1 MRKSNRLVDSLFSKT
16 RQSLLATLLLSP
28 DKWWFLSDIA
38 KHLGKTPS
46 TLQRELSS
54 LNESGILEKRID
66 GKRVYYR
73 ADAECPILKELQSL
87 LLKTVGL
94 VDEINFQLRSIYK
107 NVEFAF
113 IFGSIA
119 KGEELSSSDV
129 DLMIIGDIKLT
140 DMALKLKKM
149 EKKLLREINP
159 VIYSISEFE
168 KKLREKDH
176 FLTSVVEEKKLFL
189 KGKDEYLER
198 VTIK

>member
-1 MRKSNRLVDSLFSKT
+1 M
-16 RQSLLATLLLSP
+16 
-28 DKWWFLSDIA
+28 
-38 KHLGKTPS
+38 
-46 TLQRELSS
+46 
-54 LNESGILEKRID
+54 
-66 GKRVYYR
+66 
-73 ADAECPILKELQSL
+73 KELQSL